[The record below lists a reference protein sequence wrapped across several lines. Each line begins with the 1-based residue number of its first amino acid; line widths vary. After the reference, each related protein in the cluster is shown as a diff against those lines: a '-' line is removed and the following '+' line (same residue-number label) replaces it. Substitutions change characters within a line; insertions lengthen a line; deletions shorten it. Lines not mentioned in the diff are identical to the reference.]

1 MKRPINF
8 NRRISEPH
16 YFKMGNGEVFI
27 FEELKLSIIHNN
39 NRWYQYNTHPYNN
52 MDCIWLRPAEGWNAS
67 NFLGDYV
74 LMIKINWENQTGAI
88 VKSVVGNGVDTVPNC
103 EVRFRFYVN
112 DVKDLD
118 SFSRFIENTITNN
131 SHIIKS

>member
-8 NRRISEPH
+8 HRRISEPH
-16 YFKMGNGEVFI
+16 VFKMGNGEEFK

-39 NRWYQYNTHPYNN
+39 NRWYQYNTHPYN